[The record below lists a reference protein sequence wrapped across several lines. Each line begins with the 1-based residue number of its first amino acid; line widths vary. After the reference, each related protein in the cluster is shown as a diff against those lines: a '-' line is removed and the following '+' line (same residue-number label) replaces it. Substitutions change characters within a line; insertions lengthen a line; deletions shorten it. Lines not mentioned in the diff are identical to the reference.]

1 MLQVRLREALEKL
14 NPGVPAEAVA
24 QAIEELTRDRSRMSL
39 VAANREVYEL
49 LKNGVRTSI
58 PDPDE
63 GERIEPVR
71 VIYWD
76 DPLNNDFLPCSFTA
90 LQ

>member
-1 MLQVRLREALEKL
+1 
-14 NPGVPAEAVA
+14 
-24 QAIEELTRDRSRMSL
+24 MSL